1 LPPPLRR
8 KAMES
13 PLNYSNIC
21 KLKNGMKLLIR
32 TLNNGDQ
39 EEFAKFIQ
47 QTPEE
52 TLQFCKL
59 NIKDQDV
66 VNSLLDP
73 TKAHR
78 GILLIALDLVT
89 QKPVGSIYLEKGQGP
104 ALKVGEIQQVL
115 VAQHLQGSGLGSLL
129 LDSLIYFASK
139 ENLHWLKAE
148 IVTELK
154 NVIKAFESRGF
165 KIKTFLED
173 YFTDL
178 EGRMYDVALMV
189 RSLLEHKVD
198 F

>member
-1 LPPPLRR
+1 
-8 KAMES
+8 MES
-13 PLNYSNIC
+13 PFDYSNIF

-32 TLNNGDQ
+32 SLNNGDH

-52 TLQFCKL
+52 ILQFCRL

-66 VNSLLDP
+66 VSSWLDP

-78 GILLIALDLVT
+78 GIPLIALDLIT
-89 QKPVGSIYLEKGQGP
+89 KKPIGSIYLEKGQRA
-104 ALKVGEIQQVL
+104 ALRVGEIQQVL
-115 VAQHLQGSGLGSLL
+115 VAQHLQGLGLGSLL
-129 LDSLIYFASK
+129 LDSLIYLASK

-148 IVTELK
+148 VVTELK
-154 NVIKAFESRGF
+154 AVTKAFESRGF
-165 KIKTFLED
+165 KIKAFLED

-178 EGRMYDVALMV
+178 QGRMYDVALMV
-189 RSLLEHKVD
+189 RPLLEHKVD

>member
-1 LPPPLRR
+1 
-8 KAMES
+8 
-13 PLNYSNIC
+13 
-21 KLKNGMKLLIR
+21 
-32 TLNNGDQ
+32 
-39 EEFAKFIQ
+39 
-47 QTPEE
+47 
-52 TLQFCKL
+52 
-59 NIKDQDV
+59 V

-89 QKPVGSIYLEKGQGP
+89 KKPAGSIYLEKGQGP

-129 LDSLIYFASK
+129 LDSLIDFASK